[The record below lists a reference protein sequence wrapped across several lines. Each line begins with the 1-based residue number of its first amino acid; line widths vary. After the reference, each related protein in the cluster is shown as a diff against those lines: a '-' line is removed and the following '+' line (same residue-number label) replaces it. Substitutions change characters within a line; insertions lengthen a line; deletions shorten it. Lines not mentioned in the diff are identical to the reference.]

1 MTIQFP
7 VCSRL
12 IHLNHAAVGVWPQVT
27 VEAVKAFAEENAL
40 TGSLNYPHW
49 MKVEKKLRG
58 QLAELINAA
67 SVEEIALVKNTSEGL
82 SFVAYGLPWQAGE
95 NVVGIQQE
103 FPSNRFVWESLS
115 SKGVE
120 FRKLDMHSTQDPE
133 QSLFDLCDANT
144 RLISISAVQYHN
156 GFRMDLKKI
165 GDFCRR
171 HSILFCVDAIQQLG
185 ALEFD
190 VQSIGADFVI
200 ADGHKWLL
208 SAEGLGVFYVRRA
221 VIDQLQVLQ
230 YGWHMVEQLADYTAE
245 GFELASGA
253 RRFEC
258 GSPNMLGI
266 HALQASLDLL
276 LSTGMQNIQ
285 LQVLDNSRYLIQG
298 LSAIQGIRVM
308 TDAREER
315 LSGIVTFQS
324 DKPAAQQMYRL
335 LMERGI
341 LCAARGGGVRLSPHF
356 YTPRDQLEKALSLI
370 EDLVK
375 SESDQNTD

>member
-1 MTIQFP
+1 
-7 VCSRL
+7 
-12 IHLNHAAVGVWPQVT
+12 VGVWPQVT

-115 SKGVE
+115 NKGIE

-156 GFRMDLKKI
+156 GFRMDLEKI
-165 GDFCRR
+165 GDFCRQ
-171 HSILFCVDAIQQLG
+171 HKILFCVDAIQQLG
-185 ALEFD
+185 SLEFD

-308 TDAREER
+308 TDASEER

-335 LMERGI
+335 LMEQGI

-356 YTPRDQLEKALSLI
+356 YTPRDQLEQTLRLI